1 MGTSSYAETVNK
13 SKLKAGAI
21 RSHLTDLASRGLDEA
36 YVTTLETDI
45 TDTETKNAVQETKK
59 AEQKVATAAV
69 NTALSSLKAK
79 NSEID
84 KLVKMTLP
92 KETWVEFGITAKQ

>member
-36 YVTTLETDI
+36 YVTTLEAGI
-45 TDTETKNAVQETKK
+45 TDTETKN